1 MSQRYEDS
9 LDNLNIK
16 TDLEMLPH
24 RGQLPKLGELPEG
37 HYCVYWRKH
46 TDEYCEGIETKSRD
60 TIKKAVSL
68 WNKTIKKLDKTLVS

>member
-37 HYCVYWRKH
+37 NYFVYWRKH
-46 TDEYCEGIETKSRD
+46 TDEYYESIETKSRD
-60 TIKKAVSL
+60 TIKKAVNL